1 MDRKQTNEFNSYT
14 NGNQAMDDEAAQY
27 AGNQP
32 LIDVKAAMLAGL
44 GDIETHKQAQTM
56 QTTGA
61 SVIKVQTFF
70 KMGELGLP
78 IARLIVA
85 YANSIDDADLA
96 GEVDFEK
103 SDLIFVDMTVGRS
116 RAGTIA
122 DRATINQ
129 PAMLLAGY
137 QLTAQMVTD
146 YKAAIIAFDGA
157 EGGPVAAKAK
167 KVAATKNLKID
178 FKEMRKKKKTLF
190 DLMKPYINTDLTFYN
205 TILDAYV
212 IMDGGTRKVAAR
224 IYVLDET
231 VMVRL
236 PNAKVRIV
244 ELDIAKPSSARGIAD
259 FSQQQLPNGNYTIEV
274 FADGYLPTKIAN
286 VKVEHGIMSKVEVL
300 MKKDK

>member
-1 MDRKQTNEFNSYT
+1 MNRKQTNEFNSYT
-14 NGNQAMDDEAAQY
+14 NGNQTMDDEAAQY

-32 LIDVKAAMLAGL
+32 LIDVKAAMLVGL
-44 GDIETHKQAQTM
+44 GNIETHKQAQAM

-116 RAGTIA
+116 RAGTIV
-122 DRATINQ
+122 DRATTHQ
-129 PAMLLAGY
+129 PAILLGGY

-146 YKAAIIAFDGA
+146 YKAAILAFDGA

-167 KVAATKNLKID
+167 KVAATKDLKID
-178 FKEMRKKKKTLF
+178 FKAMRLKKKTLF

-205 TILDAYV
+205 TILDAYIV
-212 IMDGGTRKVAAR
+212 MDGGTRKVAAR
-224 IYVLDET
+224 IFVLDET
-231 VMVRL
+231 VLVRL
-236 PNAKVRIV
+236 VNAKVRIV
-244 ELDIAKPSSARGIAD
+244 ELNIVKPTSASGIAD

-274 FADGYLPTKIAN
+274 LADGYLPNKILN

-300 MKKDK
+300 MKKIP